1 MAAVMAFAYPAGG
14 MKHLRTFGGGQPTPT
29 TLRFACGVRG
39 RGNVVRRALRDM
51 PEYGPGR
58 WHLDRDKLSGAR
70 GNGAVRQPTEQAAGD
85 PLTEK
90 PRFSAC

>member
-39 RGNVVRRALRDM
+39 RGDVVRRALRDM